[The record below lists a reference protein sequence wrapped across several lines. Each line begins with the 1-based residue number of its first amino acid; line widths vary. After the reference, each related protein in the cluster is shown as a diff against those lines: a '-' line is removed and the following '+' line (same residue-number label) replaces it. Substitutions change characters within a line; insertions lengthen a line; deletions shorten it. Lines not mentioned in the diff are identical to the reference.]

1 MGGVAGILENQTAYN
16 IVENE
21 AEDSAEITMYGEVVD
36 NRPSSLRTE
45 DGKDDKLYIV
55 LSEFLTDL
63 EKVKDRSRLTVRIN
77 SPGGSLYAGL
87 AIMNRLSELKG
98 DVVTIVDGLAASAA
112 SIIMQGGKKRKV
124 HKGSLIM
131 VHGASSFLFGF
142 YNKSDLEE
150 ASRQLDAANRTA
162 VEAYAQKTDLERE
175 EIKSIM
181 EKTEWMTGQE
191 AIDKGFADEL
201 VDSGEVSMSISHDH
215 TYMMVNGIRIPTSG
229 FKTLPDGIAM
239 EEVIPGKEPVDA
251 EIEENKGGNEEVTT
265 QELMEKYPEI
275 VAEIQK
281 NAVQQAKGG
290 AGEEQQKSVDDAVTA
305 ERRRISE
312 IEEIAGAIG
321 DKELIRKAK
330 FDEPM
335 TAEQLAL
342 EAMKKQAKAGQQ
354 FLADS
359 SDDTKGSGVNNVT
372 PLPGKNMLEEMND
385 DDIAKGA
392 ELIVGTEEGGEI
404 V

>member
-1 MGGVAGILENQTAYN
+1 
-16 IVENE
+16 
-21 AEDSAEITMYGEVVD
+21 
-36 NRPSSLRTE
+36 
-45 DGKDDKLYIV
+45 
-55 LSEFLTDL
+55 
-63 EKVKDRSRLTVRIN
+63 
-77 SPGGSLYAGL
+77 
-87 AIMNRLSELKG
+87 MNRLSELKG